1 MSENKKVIR
10 ARKPISV
17 NIDLSVS
24 FSCCGVVTLLFN
36 LNLIFVNVKKW
47 RWDPQSG
54 QVVL

>member
-1 MSENKKVIR
+1 MIPT
-10 ARKPISV
+10 RKPIFV

-47 RWDPQSG
+47 RWAPQSG